1 MPQPNKS
8 QSPPHLRSL
17 SSEGSIKGLSF
28 DSKPMRHQ
36 TFFFSNVSVR
46 RLGSSQRARPAAIS
60 IADIFVRSLVVAGY
74 CHKHSP
80 RSRGISTMPAKA
92 STGFAEDWEDR
103 GLGRS
108 RRRTLAKRPPDFMT
122 PIENLGVRRSKTQRI
137 FSSTVA
143 QRVEVYDSE
152 DHRIHQTSTRQSSHS
167 TPVDYA
173 RPIHT
178 GCPEN
183 AAPKSQPEKMDCG
196 PLHCSIVRHED
207 WERGK
212 SRGAEHEVTHKQETI
227 WFSDRVESYKS
238 SAKEL
243 YQHTSEIYQELLG
256 DQAWREAADAAAAFE
271 HFPAQFDV
279 TKSSEGLNSV
289 RKLEEHLGDKSK
301 ANHYIFTLYRELPSP
316 GVKHLSKRSRGLL
329 LRRFADPPGR
339 RWVDARRYLALVEDM
354 LAAGLPLSRSLWSS
368 AIHLAGRSTGKV
380 TKYDL
385 VRAVGIWNQMEHL
398 AGIKSDGVVFT
409 ILFDIAAKAGQ
420 YTVAERLIE
429 EMERRNIQ
437 FGRSGKVT
445 SIFYYGLLGDVDG
458 VCRAF
463 DEFVE
468 SGEIVDTAVMNCL
481 MTSFLKAGETESA
494 MQIYQQLLQ
503 TPPTTHLAR
512 QNLTSELIAYRKSSK
527 KLGRVL
533 QVSAS
538 LKGRLPQHHRALQEA
553 LVVGPDTRTFH
564 ILLSH
569 HAYKSGDLKAF
580 ESVLGDMEKVFPVPP
595 RGMIYLLLF
604 EGFARHGRHK
614 RGWTAEKLRIAWK
627 AYLRALYESK
637 TRLQHRS
644 FALPASFVWEN
655 PLKDDGVSALP
666 VLMDSSV
673 ELYTPLPIATTDTQG
688 PTPGSSGEDEH
699 QLSVQEELIDIL
711 DQDPLDLDVDINI
724 STDLTQERAREGDT
738 LGLLEHRLENG
749 VFLGRRMI
757 LIILRAFGAC
767 CGPDD
772 IMEVWLRMESIWQ
785 PEKRRGVD
793 VIAVKEELEMQLNR
807 ARSRVGP
814 GLR

>member
-17 SSEGSIKGLSF
+17 SSQGSITGLPS
-28 DSKPMRHQ
+28 DYTPMRYQ
-36 TFFFSNVSVR
+36 SFFFSNVSAR
-46 RLGSSQRARPAAIS
+46 RIGSSQRARPVATS

-80 RSRGISTMPAKA
+80 RSRAISTTSAKA
-92 STGFAEDWEDR
+92 SRGLTGDWEDR

-108 RRRTLAKRPPDFMT
+108 RRRTLAKHPPGFMT
-122 PIENLGVRRSKTQRI
+122 QIENLGVRRSKTQRI

-143 QRVEVYDSE
+143 QRVEIYDSQ
-152 DHRIHQTSTRQSSHS
+152 DHRIHQTSTRHSSRS
-167 TPVDYA
+167 TPVNYA
-173 RPIHT
+173 RPSNT
-178 GCPEN
+178 ACTEN
-183 AAPKSQPEKMDCG
+183 ASR
-196 PLHCSIVRHED
+196 PLQREGTNSGRSHGSIVPHED
-207 WERGK
+207 WERVK
-212 SRGAEHEVTHKQETI
+212 SRGPAHEVAHKQETS
-227 WFSDRVESYKS
+227 WLTDREKSYKS

-243 YQHTSEIYQELLG
+243 YEQTSEIYQELLG

-271 HFPAQFDV
+271 HFPAQFDD
-279 TKSSEGLNSV
+279 TKSSDDLNSV
-289 RKLEEHLGDKSK
+289 RKLEEHLGDKTK

-316 GVKHLSKRSRGLL
+316 GVRHLSKRSRGLL

-380 TKYDL
+380 TKFDL

-398 AGIKSDGVVFT
+398 AGIRSDSVVFT

-420 YTVAERLIE
+420 FTVAERLIK
-429 EMERRNIQ
+429 EMERRQIK
-437 FGRSGKVT
+437 FGRAGKVT
-445 SIFYYGLLGDVDG
+445 NIFYNGLLGDVDG

-503 TPPTTHLAR
+503 NQPTTNLAR

-533 QVSAS
+533 QASAS
-538 LKGRLPQHHRALQEA
+538 LKGRLPQHHQALQEA

-569 HAYKSGDLKAF
+569 HAYKSGDLGAF
-580 ESVLGDMEKVFPVPP
+580 ESVLEDMEKVFPVPP

-614 RGWTAEKLRIAWK
+614 RGWTAEKLRMAWR

-637 TRLQHRS
+637 TRIQHRS
-644 FALPASFVWEN
+644 FALPPSFVWEN
-655 PLKDDGVSALP
+655 PLRDDGATAPP
-666 VLMDSSV
+666 VLVDSSI
-673 ELYTPLPIATTDTQG
+673 ELYTPLPIAPSSTRG
-688 PTPGSSGEDEH
+688 PASKPPAQDEH
-699 QLSVQEELIDIL
+699 QSSVQEDLIDIL
-711 DQDPLDLDVDINI
+711 DQDPLDLDVHIDIP
-724 STDLTQERAREGDT
+724 TDLTQERPREGDT

-772 IMEVWLRMESIWQ
+772 IMEAWLRMESIWQ
-785 PEKRRGVD
+785 PEKRRGTD
-793 VIAVKEELEMQLNR
+793 VIAVKEELELQLNR
-807 ARSRVGP
+807 ARRRVGP
-814 GLR
+814 GLK